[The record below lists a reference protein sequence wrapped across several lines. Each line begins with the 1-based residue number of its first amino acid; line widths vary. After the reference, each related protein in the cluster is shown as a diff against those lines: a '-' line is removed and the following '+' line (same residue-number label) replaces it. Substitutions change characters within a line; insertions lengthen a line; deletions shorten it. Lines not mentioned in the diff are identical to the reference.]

1 MQLRELKN
9 EQPSQGTEQVDRY
22 QEVLGKRQHF
32 PLHATVAILSF
43 IIFGCVAPITYA
55 FSFRESDN
63 RDYKLAAVAGASLFC
78 IFLLAIGKAHV
89 GKPPRTYFK
98 TVLYYVIMGFM
109 ASGVSFLIGEVI
121 DKLLTKLGWFDS
133 TSSLSGTRPLENG
146 TMQSGWASY

>member
-9 EQPSQGTEQVDRY
+9 EQASEGTEQVDRY

-55 FSFRESDN
+55 FSFRESDD

-78 IFLLAIGKAHV
+78 ILLLALGKAHV
-89 GKPPRTYFK
+89 RKPPKNYLK
-98 TVLYYVIMGFM
+98 TVLYYVITGFM
-109 ASGVSFLIGEVI
+109 ASGVSFLVGELI

-133 TSSLSGTRPLENG
+133 TSSLSGTGPLQTG
-146 TMQSGWASY
+146 MRQSGWATY